1 MFIDQQLASRIN
13 EKSKRLQSLRPLSA
27 PVVARLKQQFALE
40 MTYNSNGIEGNSLT
54 LKETAWVIQDGLT
67 IKGKPLKDHLEA
79 KDHYEALEFLY
90 ETVEHGRQQT
100 ISEVFIRTLHTL
112 VVRETE
118 REEAGKYRTVNVM
131 ITSADHT
138 PPDASQVPVLMRDL
152 ICWIQKNQKKFHHV
166 ELAAL
171 VHHKLVN
178 IHPFVDGNGRTAR
191 LVMNL
196 ILMHEGYPLAII
208 LKNDRRKYYRVLS
221 QADKGNYQPFVRF
234 VGQAVERS
242 LTIYFQAIFPS
253 GKADQR
259 YVPLSVLSNKTP
271 YSPKYLN
278 LLARYGKIEAH
289 KEKRLWM
296 SSKEAIDQYMRR
308 RQRIRHRPARRHT
321 LGLSHRASPGTARGG
336 GKAGFQAFG

>member
-1 MFIDQQLASRIN
+1 MNNNHTPYLDYHMLIDPQLASRID
-13 EKSKRLQSLRPLSA
+13 EKRQQLNSLRPLSA
-27 PVVARLKQQFALE
+27 PVVAKLKQQFALE

-90 ETVEHGRQQT
+90 ETIEHGRQQT
-100 ISEVFIRTLHTL
+100 LSEVFIKTLHHL

-131 ITSADHT
+131 ITGADHT
-138 PPDASQVPVLMRDL
+138 PLDMSEVPVLMRDL
-152 ICWIQKNQKKFHHV
+152 MVWIQQNQNKFHPV

-196 ILMHEGYPLAII
+196 ILMHEGYPLVII
-208 LKNDRRKYYRVLS
+208 LKNDRKKYYHVLS
-221 QADKGNYQPFVRF
+221 QADNGNYQPLVRF
-234 VGQAVERS
+234 IGQAVERS
-242 LTIYFQAIFPS
+242 LNLYFKAVFPVQ
-253 GKADQR
+253 KAEEK
-259 YVPLSVLSNKTP
+259 YVSLSVLSQETP
-271 YSPKYLN
+271 YSIKYLN

-289 KEKRLWM
+289 KEKRIWV
-296 SSKEAIDQYMRR
+296 SSKEAIYQYMRH
-308 RQRIRHRPARRHT
+308 RQRIR
-321 LGLSHRASPGTARGG
+321 
-336 GKAGFQAFG
+336 KA